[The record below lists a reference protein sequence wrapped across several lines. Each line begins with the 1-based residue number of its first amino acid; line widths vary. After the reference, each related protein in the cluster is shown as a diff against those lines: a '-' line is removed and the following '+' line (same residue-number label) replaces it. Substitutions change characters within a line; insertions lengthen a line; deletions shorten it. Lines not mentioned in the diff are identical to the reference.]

1 MTCIITLIIGGSSSG
16 KSKYAE
22 DLTQNLSNKI
32 YIATMKP
39 NKKDNE
45 QQNKILA
52 HKNMRKDKNFET
64 LECYTCSM
72 ITSKS
77 TEISNKDVILL
88 ECMSNLLANEMFVGD
103 KFYANCS
110 EKILDT
116 ITNLSIKTNHII
128 IVSNDIF
135 HNGAEYDEFTLQYI
149 KELGIINQRLA
160 LLADEV
166 VEVVFAIPIKVK
178 GC

>member
-1 MTCIITLIIGGSSSG
+1 MITLIIGGSSSG

-22 DLTQNLSNKI
+22 DLTKDFSNKL

-39 NKKDNE
+39 NPKDNE
-45 QQNKILA
+45 QKNKIIA
-52 HKNMRKDKNFET
+52 HKNMRKDKNFDT
-64 LECYTCSM
+64 LECYNCNM

-77 TEISNKDVILL
+77 NEISNKDVILL
-88 ECMSNLLANEMFVGD
+88 ECMSNLLANEMFVED
-103 KFYANCS
+103 KFYPNCS
-110 EKILDT
+110 DVILDT
-116 ITNLSIKTNHII
+116 ITNLAIKTNHII

-135 HNGAEYDEFTLQYI
+135 HNGAEYDDFTLQYI

-160 LLADEV
+160 VLSDEV
-166 VEVVFAIPIKVK
+166 IEVVFSIPIKVK